1 MATGF
6 AKVNGQEI
14 FYTDSGGNGPVV
26 ILAHGFLMDQSMFDP
41 QVAALSPEFRVITWD
56 ERGFGQTKWDGK
68 EFTYWDS
75 ARDCLGLMDHLGIQ
89 KCVIGGM
96 SQGGFLTLRAALTSP
111 ERVAA
116 LVLIDT
122 AADNDNEE
130 TLAGY
135 RMMVDTWV
143 QNGPVPDLTA
153 IIANIIIAEP
163 IENAK
168 RIAKWQDYTTEAIK
182 ATANCLL
189 NRDDITDRLGEIK
202 CPAIIL
208 HGTADTAISME
219 RAEEL
224 RKGLVGAGKIV
235 AIEGAAHA
243 SNLTHANLL
252 NPPLIEFLRRV
263 TK

>member
-1 MATGF
+1 MAF
-6 AKVNGQEI
+6 AKVNSQEI
-14 FYTDSGGNGPVV
+14 FYTDSGGSGPVV
-26 ILAHGFLMDQSMFDP
+26 ILAHGFLMDQTMFDA

-68 EFTYWDS
+68 DFSYWDS
-75 ARDCLGLMDHLGIQ
+75 ADDCLGLMDHLGIK

-96 SQGGFLTLRAALTSP
+96 SQGGFLTLRAALKAP
-111 ERVAA
+111 ERVTA

-122 AADNDNEE
+122 AADNDGPE

-135 RMMVDTWV
+135 RMMVDTWIEH
-143 QNGPVPDLTA
+143 GPVPDLTA
-153 IIANIIIAEP
+153 VIANIIIAEP
-163 IENAK
+163 NESK
-168 RIAKWQDYTTEAIK
+168 KTIAKWQNFTTEAFK

>member
-26 ILAHGFLMDQSMFDP
+26 ILAHGFLMDQTMFDA
-41 QVAALSPEFRVITWD
+41 QVSALSPEFRVITWD

-68 EFTYWDS
+68 DFSYWDS
-75 ARDCLGLMDHLGIQ
+75 ARDCLGLMDHFGIK

-96 SQGGFLTLRAALTSP
+96 SQGGFLSMRAALTAP
-111 ERVAA
+111 ERVTA

-130 TLAGY
+130 TLAAY

-143 QNGPVPDLTA
+143 QHGPVPDLTGV
-153 IIANIIIAEP
+153 IANIIIAEP
-163 IENAK
+163 RENEK
-168 RIAKWQDYTTEAIK
+168 WIAKWQNFSREAVK

-189 NRDDITDRLGEIK
+189 GRDDIT
-202 CPAIIL
+202 
-208 HGTADTAISME
+208 S
-219 RAEEL
+219 RA
-224 RKGLVGAGKIV
+224 GLVGAGKIV
-235 AIEGAAHA
+235 PIEGAAHA
-243 SNLTHANLL
+243 ANLTHAQLV

-263 TK
+263 TAA

>member
-1 MATGF
+1 MAF
-6 AKVNGQEI
+6 AKINNQEI
-14 FYTDSGGNGPVV
+14 FYTDSGGSGPVV
-26 ILAHGFLMDQSMFDP
+26 ILAHGFLMDQTMFDA

-68 EFTYWDS
+68 DFTFWDS
-75 ARDCLGLMDHLGIQ
+75 ADDCLGLMDHLGIK

-96 SQGGFLTLRAALTSP
+96 SQGGFLTMRATLKAP
-111 ERVAA
+111 ERVTA

-143 QNGPVPDLTA
+143 QHGPVPDLTGV
-153 IIANIIIAEP
+153 IANIIVADPAENP
-163 IENAK
+163 NW
-168 RIAKWQDYTTEAIK
+168 IAKWQNFSREAVK
-182 ATANCLL
+182 ATAKCLL
-189 NRDDITDRLGEIK
+189 ERDDITDRLSEIK
-202 CPAIIL
+202 CPAIIF

-219 RAEEL
+219 RAEAL
-224 RKGLVGAGKIV
+224 RAGLVGAGKIIP
-235 AIEGAAHA
+235 IEGAAHA
-243 SNLTHANLL
+243 SNLTHAKLV

-263 TK
+263 AK

>member
-1 MATGF
+1 MAF
-6 AKVNGQEI
+6 ANVNSQEI
-14 FYTDSGGNGPVV
+14 FYTDSGGSGPVV
-26 ILAHGFLMDQSMFDP
+26 ILAHGFLMDQTMFDA

-68 EFTYWDS
+68 DFSYWDS
-75 ARDCLGLMDHLGIQ
+75 ADDCLGLMDHLGIK

-96 SQGGFLTLRAALTSP
+96 SQGGFLTMRAALKAP
-111 ERVAA
+111 ERVTA

-122 AADNDNEE
+122 AADNDGPE

-135 RMMVDTWV
+135 RIMVDTWIEH
-143 QNGPVPDLTA
+143 GPVPDLTA
-153 IIANIIIAEP
+153 VIANIIIAEP
-163 IENAK
+163 NESK
-168 RIAKWQDYTTEAIK
+168 KTIAKWQNFTTEAIK

>member
-1 MATGF
+1 MAF
-6 AKVNGQEI
+6 AKVNSQEI
-14 FYTDSGGNGPVV
+14 FYTDSGGSGPVV
-26 ILAHGFLMDQSMFDP
+26 ILAHGFLMDQTMFDA

-68 EFTYWDS
+68 DFNYWDS
-75 ARDCLGLMDHLGIQ
+75 ADDCLGLMAHLGIK

-96 SQGGFLTLRAALTSP
+96 SQGGFLTMRAALKAP
-111 ERVAA
+111 ERVTA

-122 AADNDNEE
+122 AADNDGPE

-135 RMMVDTWV
+135 RIMVDTWIEH
-143 QNGPVPDLTA
+143 GPVPDLTA
-153 IIANIIIAEP
+153 VIANIIIAEP
-163 IENAK
+163 NESK
-168 RIAKWQDYTTEAIK
+168 KTIAKWQNFTTEAIK

>member
-1 MATGF
+1 
-6 AKVNGQEI
+6 
-14 FYTDSGGNGPVV
+14 
-26 ILAHGFLMDQSMFDP
+26 
-41 QVAALSPEFRVITWD
+41 
-56 ERGFGQTKWDGK
+56 
-68 EFTYWDS
+68 
-75 ARDCLGLMDHLGIQ
+75 MDHLGIK

-96 SQGGFLTLRAALTSP
+96 SQGGFLTLRAALKAP
-111 ERVAA
+111 ERVTA

-122 AADNDNEE
+122 AADNDGPE

-135 RMMVDTWV
+135 RMMVDTWIEH
-143 QNGPVPDLTA
+143 GPVPDLTA
-153 IIANIIIAEP
+153 VIANIIIAEP
-163 IENAK
+163 NESK
-168 RIAKWQDYTTEAIK
+168 KTIAKWQNFTTEAIK